1 MKLNKEDLMIGDWV
15 MIKDYPMISEPK
27 RMTENHFVRSLCEFE
42 AIPITKEFLLKNGFE
57 FLHSE
62 KTENK
67 GTFYLKTEHCLLA
80 YTNGYNV
87 IQIYKSRIGGIDTES
102 KNCIRRNDRYEINCE
117 QFPIEYVHE
126 LQHILRLAKIDIE
139 IKL

>member
-15 MIKDYPMISEPK
+15 MIKDYPMVSEPK

-42 AIPITKEFLLKNGFE
+42 AIPLTNEFWLNNGFE
-57 FLHSE
+57 FLPA
-62 KTENK
+62 KDI
-67 GTFYLKTEHCLLA
+67 FYLRTEQFLLA
-80 YTNGYNV
+80 YINGHKA
-87 IQIYKSRIGGIDTES
+87 IKIYKGRVGDIYPIS
-102 KNCIRRNDRYEINCE
+102 CE

-126 LQHILRLAKIDIE
+126 LQHILKLGKIDIE

>member
-15 MIKDYPMISEPK
+15 MIKDYPMISEPL

-42 AIPITKEFLLKNGFE
+42 AIPITNDFLLKNGFE
-57 FLHSE
+57 FLPV
-62 KTENK
+62 KDVFFLFLRTEQ
-67 GTFYLKTEHCLLA
+67 CLLA
-80 YTNGYNV
+80 YMNGHRALK
-87 IQIYKSRIGGIDTES
+87 IYKEQVGDIYPIS
-102 KNCIRRNDRYEINCE
+102 CE

-126 LQHILRLAKIDIE
+126 LQHILKLGKIDIE

>member
-15 MIKDYPMISEPK
+15 MIKDYPMISEPL

-42 AIPITKEFLLKNGFE
+42 AIPITKEFLMKNGFI
-57 FLHSE
+57 FLPT
-62 KTENK
+62 KDIFCLITEQYMLVYIN
-67 GTFYLKTEHCLLA
+67 EHKA
-80 YTNGYNV
+80 
-87 IQIYKSRIGGIDTES
+87 IQIYTYKES
-102 KNCIRRNDRYEINCE
+102 VGDIFLIKCK

-126 LQHILRLAKIDIE
+126 LQHILKLGKIDIE

>member
-42 AIPITKEFLLKNGFE
+42 AIPLTNEFWLKNGFE
-57 FLHSE
+57 FLPTKDIFCLINE
-62 KTENK
+62 Q
-67 GTFYLKTEHCLLA
+67 CLLV
-80 YTNGYNV
+80 YKNGNKV
-87 IQIYKSRIGGIDTES
+87 IEIYKYKEPVGDIPPI
-102 KNCIRRNDRYEINCE
+102 KCK

-126 LQHILRLAKIDIE
+126 LQHILKLGKIDIE

>member
-42 AIPITKEFLLKNGFE
+42 AIPLTNEFWLKNGFE
-57 FLHSE
+57 FLPA
-62 KTENK
+62 KD
-67 GTFYLKTEHCLLA
+67 TFYLNTGQGLLA
-80 YTNGYNV
+80 YINGHKA
-87 IQIYKSRIGGIDTES
+87 IKIYKERVDDIYPIS
-102 KNCIRRNDRYEINCE
+102 CE

-126 LQHILRLAKIDIE
+126 LQHILKLGKINIE
-139 IKL
+139 IKI

>member
-15 MIKDYPMISEPK
+15 MIHEYPMISESK

-42 AIPITKEFLLKNGFE
+42 AIPINNDFLLKNGFE
-57 FLHSE
+57 FIPTE

-67 GTFYLKTEHCLLA
+67 GSFYLKVENCLLI
-80 YTNGYNV
+80 YTTGYNV
-87 IQIYKSRIGGIDTES
+87 IQIYKDRI
-102 KNCIRRNDRYEINCE
+102 DRYEINCE

-126 LQHILRLAKIDIE
+126 LQHILKLGKINIE